1 MNTFILA
8 FSAQPSAIS
17 QMLEQNFT
25 AKDAKSA
32 KENGFTAEN
41 AEIAEKK
48 WVPDLDQPGYLFL
61 CALSDLCGNFFY
73 PLRSLRPLRWKIPI
87 SGDFGDAELQCPY
100 EKQTSCSPRA
110 AGVSHRLRPGG
121 LHQPAIHRPERRI

>member
-8 FSAQPSAIS
+8 FSAQQSAIS
-17 QMLEQNFT
+17 QMLEPNFT

-48 WVPDLDQPGYLFL
+48 WVPDSDQPGYLFL
-61 CALSDLCGNFFY
+61 CALSDLCGNFFI
-73 PLRSLRPLRWKIPI
+73 LCALCALCGGK
-87 SGDFGDAELQCPY
+87 F
-100 EKQTSCSPRA
+100 
-110 AGVSHRLRPGG
+110 RLR
-121 LHQPAIHRPERRI
+121 RFRRC